1 MCMLY
6 FYLNLYFVNSKT
18 NCSQFIHDSRGF
30 FSFKK
35 EARNFYWL
43 LINRL
48 KKFNLEVEKSKTS
61 KKKFITKVKEFNQW
75 IKAERNRTHIEEIF
89 KKTKQKL
96 VGHYQ
101 YYGITDNS
109 YMLGQFCLEV
119 KKALFK

>member
-1 MCMLY
+1 
-6 FYLNLYFVNSKT
+6 
-18 NCSQFIHDSRGF
+18 
-30 FSFKK
+30 
-35 EARNFYWL
+35 L